1 MNLSIR
7 ALQTNANFQF
17 ELLKIYSRDM
27 EESIKSQATLF
38 ANRVKEL
45 AAKYE
50 GEDQTMV
57 WDENRE
63 RYFQL
68 HNIYPNL
75 LRSSILSSALTEL
88 EMVIGKIRK
97 ELRENTELN
106 IVSIHNK
113 KLKGAEIQKALQSI
127 FNGISINPQLN
138 LKCWKQLQFIIEV
151 RNRVIHS
158 GGQVHP
164 VEYKD
169 LYVMIMGIE
178 DMDDRH
184 IGLSHYHEVEFLE
197 EFPAFVLDVCN
208 SILNQTVEE
217 LFKYQEGKGA
227 LK

>member
-1 MNLSIR
+1 MNISIR

-17 ELLKIYSRDM
+17 DLLKIYSKDM

-38 ANRVKEL
+38 ANRVTEL

-68 HNIYPNL
+68 HSTYPNL

-97 ELRENTELN
+97 ELIENTDLN
-106 IVSIHNK
+106 IVSINNK
-113 KLKGAEIQKALQSI
+113 QLEGAAIQKTIQSI
-127 FNGISINPQLN
+127 FNAISINPRLK
-138 LKCWKQLQFIIEV
+138 LKCWRQLQFIIEV

-158 GGQVHP
+158 GGQIHP
-164 VEYKD
+164 VDYKD
-169 LYVMIMGIE
+169 LYITIMAIE
-178 DMDDRH
+178 DMNDRH
-184 IGLSHYHEVEFLE
+184 IGLSYYHEVELLE
-197 EFPAFVLDVCN
+197 NFPTFVLDVCN

-217 LFKYQEGKGA
+217 LFKYQDEKRA
-227 LK
+227 PE